1 MINNKSILFAF
12 VLLIASSLFW
22 SGNFFTG
29 KIASLYDLTPFKL
42 SFLRWS
48 LAFLLLLPF
57 TYKRIILDLNKY
69 KKNLPYL
76 IITSILGVTI
86 FNSFTY
92 LSLQTSMV
100 INSSIMA
107 SITPLLIILF
117 SWLIFKTQTYF
128 MQFFGIV
135 LSIIGVLLIISKANL
150 NNLINLDFTIG
161 DLWMLAAVFSWGLYS
176 VLLKKIDST
185 LSQLATL
192 EVMIF
197 IGLIFIFPF
206 YFFESLNN
214 SFLPKDSNEI
224 LDIALLTNSYF
235 PKKNITE
242 GEFVDFKLKYL
253 IKNNDKN
260 LIKLYLIKNEKNI
273 YNSKLIK
280 FYINDYAEKAD
291 LENACKIFDHIKY
304 FGDDYINKF
313 QIYCLIDQ
321 KKREEA
327 QLLLI

>member
-1 MINNKSILFAF
+1 MINNKSILIAF
-12 VLLIASSLFW
+12 ILLISSSLFW

-57 TYKRIILDLNKY
+57 TYRKIILDFSKY

-107 SITPLLIILF
+107 SITPLLIIFF

-128 MQFFGIV
+128 MQFFGII
-135 LSIIGVLLIISKANL
+135 LSIIGVLLIISKANF

-224 LDIALLTNSYF
+224 LMIIYVAIFASITSFFAWNKGVSIVGANKASLFLHLIPVFSSMWAILFLGEIFSFFHLLGTF
-235 PKKNITE
+235 FI
-242 GEFVDFKLKYL
+242 V
-253 IKNNDKN
+253 
-260 LIKLYLIKNEKNI
+260 
-273 YNSKLIK
+273 
-280 FYINDYAEKAD
+280 
-291 LENACKIFDHIKY
+291 
-304 FGDDYINKF
+304 FGIVLSNVNRKV
-313 QIYCLIDQ
+313 I
-321 KKREEA
+321 
-327 QLLLI
+327 

>member
-57 TYKRIILDLNKY
+57 TYKKIIIDFNIY

-76 IITSILGVTI
+76 IVTSILGVTI

-107 SITPLLIILF
+107 SITPLLIIFF

-128 MQFFGIV
+128 MQFFGII

-176 VLLKKIDST
+176 VLLKKIDSN

-214 SFLPKDSNEI
+214 SFLPKDFNEI
-224 LDIALLTNSYF
+224 LMITYVAIFASITSFFAWNKGVSIVGANKASLFLHLIPVFSSMWAILFLGEIFSFFHLLGAVF
-235 PKKNITE
+235 I
-242 GEFVDFKLKYL
+242 
-253 IKNNDKN
+253 
-260 LIKLYLIKNEKNI
+260 
-273 YNSKLIK
+273 
-280 FYINDYAEKAD
+280 
-291 LENACKIFDHIKY
+291 IFGIVLSNVNRKV
-304 FGDDYINKF
+304 I
-313 QIYCLIDQ
+313 
-321 KKREEA
+321 
-327 QLLLI
+327 

>member
-1 MINNKSILFAF
+1 MINNKSIIFAF

-29 KIASLYDLTPFKL
+29 KIAALYDLTPFKL

-48 LAFLLLLPF
+48 LAFILLLPF

-76 IITSILGVTI
+76 TITSILGVTI

-128 MQFFGIV
+128 MQFFGII

-150 NNLINLDFTIG
+150 NNLINLDFNIG

-185 LSQLATL
+185 LTQLATL

-224 LDIALLTNSYF
+224 LMITYVAIFASITSFFAWNKGVSILGANKASLFLHLIPVFSSMWAILFLDEIFSFFHLLGTVF
-235 PKKNITE
+235 I
-242 GEFVDFKLKYL
+242 
-253 IKNNDKN
+253 
-260 LIKLYLIKNEKNI
+260 
-273 YNSKLIK
+273 
-280 FYINDYAEKAD
+280 
-291 LENACKIFDHIKY
+291 IFGIVLS
-304 FGDDYINKF
+304 NVN
-313 QIYCLIDQ
+313 
-321 KKREEA
+321 KKRV
-327 QLLLI
+327 

>member
-57 TYKRIILDLNKY
+57 TYKKIIIDCNIY
-69 KKNLPYL
+69 KKNLPYF
-76 IITSILGVTI
+76 IVTSILGVTI

-107 SITPLLIILF
+107 SITPLLIIFF

-128 MQFFGIV
+128 MQFFGII

-176 VLLKKIDST
+176 VLLKKIDSN

-214 SFLPKDSNEI
+214 SFLPKDFNEI
-224 LDIALLTNSYF
+224 LMITYVAIFASITSFFAWNKGVSIVGANKASLFLHLIPVFSSMWAILFLGEIFSFFHLLGTVF
-235 PKKNITE
+235 I
-242 GEFVDFKLKYL
+242 
-253 IKNNDKN
+253 
-260 LIKLYLIKNEKNI
+260 
-273 YNSKLIK
+273 
-280 FYINDYAEKAD
+280 
-291 LENACKIFDHIKY
+291 IFGIVLSNVNRKV
-304 FGDDYINKF
+304 I
-313 QIYCLIDQ
+313 
-321 KKREEA
+321 
-327 QLLLI
+327 

>member
-1 MINNKSILFAF
+1 MINNKSILFAL

-29 KIASLYDLTPFKL
+29 KIASLYDLAPFKL

-57 TYKRIILDLNKY
+57 TYRKIILDFSKY

-107 SITPLLIILF
+107 SITPLLIIFF

-128 MQFFGIV
+128 MQFFGII
-135 LSIIGVLLIISKANL
+135 LSIIGVLLIISKANF

-224 LDIALLTNSYF
+224 LMITYVAIFASITSFFAWNKGVSIVGANKAGLFLHLIPVLSSMWAILFLGEIFSFFHLLGT
-235 PKKNITE
+235 
-242 GEFVDFKLKYL
+242 
-253 IKNNDKN
+253 
-260 LIKLYLIKNEKNI
+260 
-273 YNSKLIK
+273 
-280 FYINDYAEKAD
+280 
-291 LENACKIFDHIKY
+291 IFII
-304 FGDDYINKF
+304 FGIILSNVNRRT
-313 QIYCLIDQ
+313 L
-321 KKREEA
+321 
-327 QLLLI
+327 

>member
-1 MINNKSILFAF
+1 MINTKSIYFAF
-12 VLLIASSLFW
+12 LLLIASSLFW

-57 TYKRIILDLNKY
+57 TYRKIIKDFDKY
-69 KKNLPYL
+69 KKNLPYIL
-76 IITSILGVTI
+76 FTSILGVTI

-107 SITPLLIILF
+107 SITPLLIIFF

-128 MQFFGIV
+128 MQFFGII
-135 LSIIGVLLIISKANL
+135 LSIIGVILIITKAKL
-150 NNLINLDFTIG
+150 TNLIDLNFTTG

-176 VLLKKIDST
+176 VLLKKIDSS

-197 IGLIFIFPF
+197 FGLIFIFPF
-206 YFFESLNN
+206 YVFESLNN
-214 SFLPKDSNEI
+214 SFLPKDTNEI
-224 LDIALLTNSYF
+224 LMISYVAIFASITSFFAWNKGVSILGANKASLFLHLIPVFSSMWAILFLGENFSFFHLLGTIFIVLGIVLSNINRKAL
-235 PKKNITE
+235 
-242 GEFVDFKLKYL
+242 
-253 IKNNDKN
+253 
-260 LIKLYLIKNEKNI
+260 
-273 YNSKLIK
+273 
-280 FYINDYAEKAD
+280 
-291 LENACKIFDHIKY
+291 
-304 FGDDYINKF
+304 
-313 QIYCLIDQ
+313 
-321 KKREEA
+321 
-327 QLLLI
+327 

>member
-1 MINNKSILFAF
+1 MPVKKLPDQNKEEAINKTKANKI
-12 VLLIASSLFW
+12 
-22 SGNFFTG
+22 
-29 KIASLYDLTPFKL
+29 
-42 SFLRWS
+42 
-48 LAFLLLLPF
+48 LLLLPF
-57 TYKRIILDLNKY
+57 TYKKIIIDFNIY

-76 IITSILGVTI
+76 IVTSILGVTF

-128 MQFFGIV
+128 MQFFGII

-224 LDIALLTNSYF
+224 LMITYVAIFASITSFFAWNKGVSIVGANKASLFLHLIPVFSSMWAILFLGEIFSFFHLLGTVF
-235 PKKNITE
+235 I
-242 GEFVDFKLKYL
+242 
-253 IKNNDKN
+253 
-260 LIKLYLIKNEKNI
+260 
-273 YNSKLIK
+273 
-280 FYINDYAEKAD
+280 
-291 LENACKIFDHIKY
+291 IFGIILSNVNRKT
-304 FGDDYINKF
+304 
-313 QIYCLIDQ
+313 L
-321 KKREEA
+321 
-327 QLLLI
+327 

>member
-1 MINNKSILFAF
+1 MINNKSIFFAF
-12 VLLIASSLFW
+12 FLLIASSLFW

-29 KIASLYDLTPFKL
+29 KIAYLYDLTPFKL

-57 TYKRIILDLNKY
+57 TYKRIILDLKKY
-69 KKNLPYL
+69 KKNIPYL

-128 MQFFGIV
+128 MQFFGII

-224 LDIALLTNSYF
+224 LMITYVAIFASITSFFAWNKGVSIVGANKASLFLHLIPVFSSMWAILFLGEIFSFFHLLGTVF
-235 PKKNITE
+235 I
-242 GEFVDFKLKYL
+242 
-253 IKNNDKN
+253 
-260 LIKLYLIKNEKNI
+260 
-273 YNSKLIK
+273 
-280 FYINDYAEKAD
+280 
-291 LENACKIFDHIKY
+291 IFGIVLSNVNRKV
-304 FGDDYINKF
+304 I
-313 QIYCLIDQ
+313 
-321 KKREEA
+321 
-327 QLLLI
+327 